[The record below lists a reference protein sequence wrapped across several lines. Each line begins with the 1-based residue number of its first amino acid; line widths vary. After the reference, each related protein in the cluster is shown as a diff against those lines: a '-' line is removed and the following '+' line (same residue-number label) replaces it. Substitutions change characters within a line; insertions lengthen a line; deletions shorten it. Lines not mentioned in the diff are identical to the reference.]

1 MLFNQMKY
9 IFLGLFLVGCTTT
22 TPTEPTLIATL
33 FPQYSLANS
42 LAGDL
47 MQIEWLV
54 PAGVDPHEYEPS
66 PSQRLA
72 LNQADVILFSSES
85 FEPWIHSIE
94 DTVEGKLI
102 DLSSYVTL
110 LAPTTDHDDESENSL
125 IEDEHDHGDIDPH
138 YWVDPGNGLLMLDA
152 IADELITLLPQHE
165 LLINTRQTL
174 IEEALLDTISL
185 YKTLVPENEELD
197 IVFSGH
203 NALGY
208 LVNYDIHVLTPYP
221 GFSSD
226 AVPTAQSIID
236 FQNLMTTL
244 NTNLLYVSSTD
255 NVAVTQTL
263 LESNPSLETVTIYT
277 METISEAQLQAE
289 VSYQEL
295 LLLNYEGIAQSEK

>member
-1 MLFNQMKY
+1 MLFKQMKY
-9 IFLGLFLVGCTTT
+9 IFLGLFLVSCTTT

-54 PAGVDPHEYEPS
+54 PAGVDPHDYEPS

-102 DLSSYVTL
+102 DLSTFVSL
-110 LAPTTDHDDESENSL
+110 LPDSLGEENEVELLVS
-125 IEDEHDHGDIDPH
+125 EDEHLHNGDPH
-138 YWVDPGNGLLMLDA
+138 YWVDPANGLLMLEV
-152 IADELITLLPQHE
+152 IAEELVTLLPQHE

-185 YKTLVPENEELD
+185 YETLVPENEELE

-244 NTNLLYVSSTD
+244 DTNLLYVSSTD

-263 LESNPSLETVTIYT
+263 LESNPLLETVTIYT

-295 LLLNYEGIAQSEK
+295 LLLNYEGIAQSEN

>member
-1 MLFNQMKY
+1 MLFKQMKY

-54 PAGVDPHEYEPS
+54 PAGVDPHDYEPS

-85 FEPWIHSIE
+85 FEPWIYSIE

-102 DLSSYVTL
+102 DLSTFVSL
-110 LAPTTDHDDESENSL
+110 LPDSLGEENEVELLVS
-125 IEDEHDHGDIDPH
+125 EDEHFHDGDPH
-138 YWVDPGNGLLMLDA
+138 YWVDPANGLLMLEV
-152 IADELITLLPQHE
+152 IAEELVTLLPQHE

-185 YKTLVPENEELD
+185 YETLVPENEELD

-244 NTNLLYVSSTD
+244 DTNLLYVSSTD

-289 VSYQEL
+289 ISYQEL
-295 LLLNYEGIAQSEK
+295 LLLNYEGIAQSEY